1 MNSTD
6 NKTLYGVADLIN
18 QHVREILSVD
28 EIPRI
33 NLTRPEPQ
41 FGDLATNV
49 ALQLA
54 KPLGTSPREI
64 AEKLAASLRSDNRF
78 SEVTVAGPGFINIR
92 LSDATLATMLDASPE
107 AEPSDGSIVIETN
120 NPNPF
125 KDLHIGHAYNCIVA
139 DTMANLLDLSHSQVH
154 RVSYHGDV
162 GLHVGKSMW
171 AILRYIDGDIKK
183 LDEVD
188 ENERPS
194 FLSRMYVE
202 GAKAHEGDE
211 AAKAEIEKLAE
222 QSFILDDPIY
232 KSAYETC
239 RAWSFEYLADTVERL
254 GSKPTE
260 RRYLESEADAIGVA
274 TVKKH
279 VGDVFEESD
288 GAIIFSGEKHG
299 LHTRVFVS
307 SRDRGLYEARDLGLM
322 QLKQQEFHPQKS
334 YIVTGGEQRE
344 YFNVV
349 IKAAELSLPELSG
362 VTTNIPTGTVKLT
375 TGKMSS
381 RTGEVINIEWLF
393 DQLEDAA
400 KARADEADRNV
411 ILGAL
416 RYALLKVRVG
426 SDIIFDIEE
435 SLSIEGNSGPYLQY
449 AHARARSILAKR
461 EVVQKSLADEE
472 FDENERVLVTKLTEF
487 HEVLD
492 RAADE
497 LLPHLVCTYLYEM
510 AQTFNRFYEQ
520 SRVLDDPREGLRL
533 QLALRYANTLKNGL
547 QVLGIPAPE
556 RL

>member
-1 MNSTD
+1 MNNATHKAPFDVTD
-6 NKTLYGVADLIN
+6 FIS
-18 QHVREILSVD
+18 QQVRDAFGLD
-28 EIPRI
+28 EVPRI
-33 NLTRPEPQ
+33 TVTRPEPQ

-54 KPLGTSPREI
+54 KPLGISPREI
-64 AEKLAASLRSDNRF
+64 AEKLAASLRSDKRL
-78 SEVTVAGPGFINIR
+78 SEVTVAGPGFINMR
-92 LSDATLATMLDASPE
+92 LSDVTLATMLDAAPE
-107 AEPSDGSIVIETN
+107 AEPRDGSIVIETN

-139 DTMANLLDLSHSQVH
+139 DTMANLLDLNHSRVH

-162 GLHVGKSMW
+162 GLHVGRSMW
-171 AILRYIDGDIKK
+171 AILKYIDGDIKK
-183 LDEVD
+183 LDDVP
-188 ENERPS
+188 ENERPAW
-194 FLSRMYVE
+194 LSRMYVE
-202 GAKAHEGDE
+202 GAKAHKDDE
-211 AAKAEIEKLAE
+211 SARAEIEELAK
-222 QSFILDDPIY
+222 QSFALDDELFRQV
-232 KSAYETC
+232 YETC
-239 RAWSFEYLADTVERL
+239 KTWSFDYLDNVIERL
-254 GSKPTE
+254 GSKPSE
-260 RRYLESEADAIGVA
+260 RKYLESEADEAGVA
-274 TVKKH
+274 TVRKH
-279 VGDVFEESD
+279 LGDVFEESD
-288 GAIIFSGEKHG
+288 GAVIFPGEKHG
-299 LHTRVFVS
+299 LHTRVFIS
-307 SRDRGLYEARDLGLM
+307 SRGTSLYEARDLGLM
-322 QLKQQEFHPQKS
+322 QLKQQDFQPQRS
-334 YIVTGGEQRE
+334 YIVTGEEQRE

-393 DQLEDAA
+393 DQLESAA
-400 KARADEADRNV
+400 MARANEADRNV

-461 EVVQKSLADEE
+461 DVVQKSLADQE
-472 FDENERVLVTKLTEF
+472 FDEKERVLVVKLTEF
-487 HEVLD
+487 QEVSA
-492 RAADE
+492 RATDE
-497 LLPHLVCTYLYEM
+497 LLPHLVCTYLYEL

-533 QLALRYANTLKNGL
+533 QLVLRYADTLRNGL